1 MWVIGKIPGHKA
13 DARAEVKV
21 ANADNDNE
29 WREKILNIADSD
41 ALKCHPRVVRFRL
54 QLAFLPRFSAFGKPA
69 SSLRLVFHMLNV
81 NIINLFS
88 ELLLN

>member
-29 WREKILNIADSD
+29 WREKILNIADS
-41 ALKCHPRVVRFRL
+41 ATLKCHPR
-54 QLAFLPRFSAFGKPA
+54 A
-69 SSLRLVFHMLNV
+69 S
-81 NIINLFS
+81 
-88 ELLLN
+88 